1 MTDFSSLVN
10 FTGDLHGIAALAAAR
25 SLNLEKQAS
34 SPCFL
39 NRDDRFFS
47 RREHTL
53 RVAPTFL
60 AIHPQ
65 SAEGAKCDF
74 KPFGEGLRGSGTKG
88 RNSTSGETLT
98 LCAGHRELI

>member
-53 RVAPTFL
+53 RVAPDISRNPPAIGRRGEIRLQALSGKACEDQVQKGEILRL
-60 AIHPQ
+60 ARHLLYAPAIV
-65 SAEGAKCDF
+65 S
-74 KPFGEGLRGSGTKG
+74 
-88 RNSTSGETLT
+88 
-98 LCAGHRELI
+98 